1 MICYRCEF
9 RAVFLEKGH
18 GPRSEC
24 KDIEHSN
31 IGCYMFKPCRPVIMQ
46 RNDGDKRP
54 AHGGPMTGARMR
66 AIKLADDCHL
76 ELVEREFADGWLHWM
91 PGGEE

>member
-1 MICYRCEF
+1 VICYRCEF

-31 IGCYMFKPCRPVIMQ
+31 IGCYMYRPCMPVVMK
-46 RNDGDKRP
+46 RNEGDKRP
-54 AHGGPMTGARMR
+54 AHGGPMMGARMS
-66 AIKLADDCHL
+66 AVKIADDCVL
-76 ELVEREFADGWLHWM
+76 INTKNDWLTWV
-91 PGGEE
+91 PKGEE